1 MTRQLTFDLPMR
13 AALERAD
20 FFVSPANADALAM
33 VDVPAL
39 WPQGKLLLCGP
50 EGSGKSHL
58 AEVFAH
64 DSGAMILEGRDLF
77 DPDILP
83 DVMVI
88 EDANLVATRQEET
101 LFHLHN
107 RMLAKGGLL
116 LLTARQTPG
125 HWGLRLPDLLS
136 RMEGTAIARIQ
147 GPDDAVLAAVLVK
160 LFADRQLQVAPSL
173 ITYLI
178 SRIDRSFAAAH
189 ALVGALDARA
199 LAQGRAVTRALA
211 GELLDSWRQDSH

>member
-1 MTRQLTFDLPMR
+1 MPRQLTFDLPMR
-13 AALERAD
+13 AALGRAD
-20 FFVSPANADALAM
+20 FFVSPANSEALAM

-64 DSGAMILEGRDLF
+64 DRGAMILDGRDLI

-88 EDANLVATRQEET
+88 EDAHLVAARQEET

-107 RMLAKGGLL
+107 RILAKGGLL
-116 LLTARQTPG
+116 LLTARDVPAQ
-125 HWGLRLPDLLS
+125 WGLRLPDLRS
-136 RMEGTAIARIQ
+136 RMEATALARIQ
-147 GPDDAVLAAVLVK
+147 APDDAVLAAVMVK

-173 ITYLI
+173 ISYLI
-178 SRIDRSFAAAH
+178 SRIDRSFAGAH
-189 ALVGALDARA
+189 ALVAALDARA

-211 GELLDSWRQDSH
+211 GEMLDSWRKEAH